1 MYVCMYACLPVL
13 KCLEMRLRSFEGG
26 WACVICLSE
35 TKWVERTGEGGGNGG
50 RKGERKEEGGIDG
63 AE

>member
-1 MYVCMYACLPVL
+1 MPACLPVL

-26 WACVICLSE
+26 CACVIYLSE
-35 TKWVERTGEGGGNGG
+35 TKWMGRTGGGGGNGG

-63 AE
+63 AG